1 MSNNNVIGVG
11 TRLSAIAIAQDE
23 SQLKAV
29 ELGKQGGAFEVL
41 WTKSSEVGRTDRRL
55 FAAECGLSVK
65 PTGQAKTDGAK
76 IVVVGFDPA
85 GVAFYRI
92 GVPVAKEE
100 EIAAMVRLQAE
111 ARLPLPVEQMELAWR
126 ADRGQDGQMA
136 VTIAAARRVHLQ
148 GFVEDVRGLK
158 PTKILLDYEGIVKAW
173 RAFFSGSER
182 NAVVVSIG
190 SRNTQVCL
198 AENGKLINAVSLDM
212 GIKDFSAV
220 QEDPIAEQGLAQQA
234 ETAERFAQDMRS
246 VLELFGYAEPAQLP
260 VFVLSDGNG
269 AIESIVSCLESAG
282 LNVAAALPE
291 IKKLRAQMELGAEDI
306 YEYRVPIGL
315 ALMALEAR
323 APGAQAEELNIFEHL
338 YNPAGEGKKKRWLY
352 SPKAACAIAAIML
365 SALVIVS
372 YAVDVVNLKYL
383 RASASGVNMNQLME
397 RQKLIKTV
405 ARGRPDLLQLLN
417 EVNTKDSGG
426 IMLDS
431 FHFKKGRLVTISGQA
446 PGNDQLYK
454 FQAALMSK
462 KGITEV
468 EIQNATLMKE
478 GGGSSPQRQGGARGG
493 RLKFNMTFHYKGF
506 TRKGTRT

>member
-1 MSNNNVIGVG
+1 MSNNVAGVG

-41 WTKSSEVGRTDRRL
+41 WTKSSEAGRTDRRL

-65 PTGQAKTDGAK
+65 PTGQTKTDGAK
-76 IVVVGFDPA
+76 VVVVGFDSA

-111 ARLPLPVEQMELAWR
+111 ARLPLPTEQMELAWR
-126 ADRGQDGQMA
+126 AGRAQDGQMA
-136 VTIAAARRVHLQ
+136 VTIAAARREHLQ
-148 GFVEDVRGLK
+148 GFVEDVRGFR
-158 PTKILLDYEGIVKAW
+158 PTKILLGCEGIVKAW
-173 RAFFSGSER
+173 RAFFSGNEKI
-182 NAVVVSIG
+182 AVVVSIG

-198 AENGKLINAVSLDM
+198 AEQGSLINAVSLDTGM
-212 GIKDFSAV
+212 KDFSAV
-220 QEDPIAEQGLAQQA
+220 QEDSIGGQGLAEQT
-234 ETAERFAQDMRS
+234 ETTERFAQDMRS
-246 VLELFGYAEPAQLP
+246 VMELFGYAEPAELP

-323 APGAQAEELNIFEHL
+323 AEELNIFERL
-338 YNPAGEGKKKRWLY
+338 YNPAGERKKKHWLY
-352 SPKAACAIAAIML
+352 STKAACAIAAVML
-365 SALVIVS
+365 AGLVIVS
-372 YAVDVVNLKYL
+372 YAVDVAGRDAIKKRL
-383 RASASGVNMNQLME
+383 RASASEINVNQLMQ

-405 ARGRPDLLQLLN
+405 ARERPDLLQLLN
-417 EVNTKDSGG
+417 EINTQDSGG

-431 FHFKKGRLVTISGQA
+431 FDFKKGRPVTISGQA
-446 PGNDQLYK
+446 PGTDQLYK
-454 FQAALMSK
+454 FQAALLSK
-462 KGITEV
+462 KGITRV
-468 EIQNATLMKE
+468 IIQNT
-478 GGGSSPQRQGGARGG
+478 SPDAKGKK
-493 RLKFNMTFHYKGF
+493 LKFTIIFHYKSF
-506 TRKGTRT
+506 SSKRTRT

>member
-1 MSNNNVIGVG
+1 MSNIVAGVG

-41 WTKSSEVGRTDRRL
+41 WTKSSEVGRTDRCL
-55 FAAECGLSVK
+55 FAAECGVDVK
-65 PTGQAKTDGAK
+65 PQGQTKTDDAK
-76 IVVVGFDPA
+76 IVVVGFDSA

-92 GVPVAKEE
+92 GVPAAKEE

-111 ARLPLPVEQMELAWR
+111 ARLPLPAEQMELAWR
-126 ADRGQDGQMA
+126 AGKGQDGQMA
-136 VTIAAARRVHLQ
+136 VTVAAARREYLQ
-148 GFVEDVRGLK
+148 GFVDNVRSFG
-158 PTKILLDYEGIVKAW
+158 PAKILLDSEGIVKVW
-173 RAFFSGSER
+173 RAFFSGSEK

-198 AENGKLINAVSLDM
+198 AENGKLINAVSLDT

-220 QEDPIAEQGLAQQA
+220 PEAPVAEQGLAQQA

-291 IKKLRAQMELGAEDI
+291 INKLKAQMELGAEDV

-315 ALMALEAR
+315 ALIALEAH
-323 APGAQAEELNIFEHL
+323 AEELNIFERL
-338 YNPAGEGKKKRWLY
+338 YNPAGERKKKHWLY
-352 SPKAACAIAAIML
+352 SPKAACAIAAVML

-372 YAVDVVNLKYL
+372 YAVDVAGRDAIEKRLK
-383 RASASGVNMNQLME
+383 ASASEINVNQLML

-405 ARGRPDLLQLLN
+405 ARERPDLLQLLN
-417 EVNTKDSGG
+417 EINTLDSGG

-431 FHFKKGRLVTISGQA
+431 FDFKKGRPVTISGQA
-446 PGNDQLYK
+446 PGTDQLYK

-462 KGITEV
+462 KGITRV
-468 EIQNATLMKE
+468 IIQNTAKDAKGE
-478 GGGSSPQRQGGARGG
+478 
-493 RLKFNMTFHYKGF
+493 RLKFTITFHYMSFSSKK
-506 TRKGTRT
+506 TST

>member
-1 MSNNNVIGVG
+1 VG

-111 ARLPLPVEQMELAWR
+111 ARLPLPAEQMELAWR

-136 VTIAAARRVHLQ
+136 VTIAAARREHLQ
-148 GFVEDVRGLK
+148 GFVKDVRGFG
-158 PTKILLDYEGIVKAW
+158 PTKILLDCEGIVKAW
-173 RAFFSGSER
+173 RAFFSGGER
-182 NAVVVSIG
+182 RAVVVSIG

-198 AENGKLINAVSLDM
+198 AENGKLINAVSLDTGM
-212 GIKDFSAV
+212 KDLSAV
-220 QEDPIAEQGLAQQA
+220 QEEPIAEQGLAQQA

-282 LNVAAALPE
+282 LNAAAALPE
-291 IKKLRAQMELGAEDI
+291 IKKLGAQMELGAEDI

-323 APGAQAEELNIFEHL
+323 AEELNIFEHL
-338 YNPAGEGKKKRWLY
+338 YNPAGEGKKKHWLY
-352 SPKAACAIAAIML
+352 SPKAACAIAAVML
-365 SALVIVS
+365 AGLLIVS
-372 YAVDVVNLKYL
+372 YAVDVASPNALKKRL
-383 RASASGVNMNQLME
+383 RASASDINVNQLME

-405 ARGRPDLLQLLN
+405 ARERVDLLELLN
-417 EVNTKDSGG
+417 EINIKDSSG

-431 FHFKKGRLVTISGQA
+431 LHFKKGRPVTISGQA

-468 EIQNATLMKE
+468 KIQNATPMKA

-493 RLKFNMTFHYKGF
+493 RLKFNMTFHYKSF
-506 TRKGTRT
+506 TREKTRT

>member
-1 MSNNNVIGVG
+1 MSNNVSGVG

-41 WTKSSEVGRTDRRL
+41 WTKSSEMGRTDRRL

-65 PTGQAKTDGAK
+65 PTGQTKTDGDK
-76 IVVVGFDPA
+76 IVVVGFDST

-92 GVPVAKEE
+92 DVPAAKEE

-111 ARLPLPVEQMELAWR
+111 ARLPLPAEQMELAWR

-136 VTIAAARRVHLQ
+136 VTIAAARREYLQ
-148 GFVEDVRGLK
+148 GFVEDVRGFG
-158 PTKILLDYEGIVKAW
+158 PAKILLDCEGIVKAW
-173 RAFFSGSER
+173 RAFFSGGER
-182 NAVVVSIG
+182 RAVVVSIG

-198 AENGKLINAVSLDM
+198 AEQGRLINAVSLDM
-212 GIKDFSAV
+212 GMKDFSAV
-220 QEDPIAEQGLAQQA
+220 QEDSIGGQA
-234 ETAERFAQDMRS
+234 ETTERFAQDMRS

-291 IKKLRAQMELGAEDI
+291 IKKLGAQMELGAEDV

-323 APGAQAEELNIFEHL
+323 AEELNIFEHL
-338 YNPAGEGKKKRWLY
+338 YNPAGEAKKKRWLY

-383 RASASGVNMNQLME
+383 RASASGVNMNRLME

-426 IMLDS
+426 ILLDS
-431 FHFKKGRLVTISGQA
+431 VHFKKGRPVSISGQA

-468 EIQNATLMKE
+468 EIQNATLIKA

-493 RLKFNMTFHYKGF
+493 RLKFNMTFHYKSF